1 MTMDNLNDL
10 YKEFFDKAVGSGVEL
25 TPELKDLQQKI
36 AAMNSE
42 PAPPVSDSKLDAFE
56 AKINQRKEIEYFRF
70 SFSNDFWREYDVY
83 IEKTHLGHKKFLELM
98 TKVMPSSGYGNMFS
112 GSKLDYSV
120 RNMEF
125 WLLAGGRITIHDVQ
139 YLIVFRSVRDKYV
152 ICKLVELYYAKGGSF
167 SNAGLF
173 CIKRSLETLRIGYFQ
188 MEEQIEQK
196 DEPMR
201 FNPTKYKPEWYEP
214 KKPKD
219 IILEAKYLWNYK
231 YTDNG
236 IEYNIH
242 VFQPI

>member
-10 YKEFFDKAVGSGVEL
+10 YQEFFDKAVCSGVEL

-36 AAMNSE
+36 AAVKFVL
-42 PAPPVSDSKLDAFE
+42 APPVSDSKLDALE
-56 AKINQRKEIEYFRF
+56 ARINKLKEKGYFRF
-70 SFSNDFWREYDVY
+70 SFSTDFWREYDAY
-83 IEKTHLGHKKFLELM
+83 IDKTHLMHKKFLELM
-98 TKVMPSSGYGNMFS
+98 TEIMPSGYGDMFS
-112 GSKLDYSV
+112 GSKLEYSV

-139 YLIVFRSVRDKYV
+139 YLIVFKSVHDKYV

-173 CIKRSLETLRIGYFQ
+173 CIKKSLESLQVGYFQ
-188 MEEQIEQK
+188 MEEQIERK

-201 FNPTKYKPEWYEP
+201 FNPTKYKPVWYDP

-219 IILEAKYLWNYK
+219 IILEAKYLWNSK

-236 IEYNIH
+236 FEQNIH
-242 VFQPI
+242 VVEPI